1 MPSRAEQQAAQR
13 RARARVM
20 AMAAIIQT
28 DQPDSLVLLPP
39 GSAGETRA
47 VGERWPARVVWASDT
62 RAARWLTCCRAAV
75 FCADG
80 VEEFTRQRAELAAIF
95 ALGTP
100 QLPTGRVL
108 QGPPQ
113 FTLGDAFDELGCEC
127 GTTLMQI
134 CGQTLG
140 GAKRVAGNVGVEAP
154 FTPFELKQ
162 HETFAQNSKA
172 KRGGHGYIYCALGQP
187 AVLFQFVAPVLDG
200 CGFADPGAIEAA
212 IRSADASERVSSFC
226 RAVRLLGADGQQA
239 SEEQIVKRFVELL
252 TRLRQ
257 ACVKP
262 PCLRGDWHLTGQLR
276 MEVFAEQVQLRAD
289 HVARGRLQLQ
299 AAGAADAHA
308 AGVSAAH
315 AANAV
320 GARDRA
326 AAAAGDYVAAAQSD
340 GAFMNF
346 VHFLV
351 NNPGAQET
359 ATVAVD
365 MVDSVLDGECVD
377 YHIFK
382 RALKMVHLVKL
393 QAAQLPQ
400 GEASTVGRTATG
412 ASNASPAPRGAALVS
427 RGTEGVENMHPNVS
441 ATPKTQEKG
450 NLGKRSH
457 AFAVSTAQHGGS
469 TMDVDG
475 SS

>member
-1 MPSRAEQQAAQR
+1 MR
-13 RARARVM
+13 R
-20 AMAAIIQT
+20 
-28 DQPDSLVLLPP
+28 
-39 GSAGETRA
+39 G
-47 VGERWPARVVWASDT
+47 RWA
-62 RAARWLTCCRAAV
+62 
-75 FCADG
+75 
-80 VEEFTRQRAELAAIF
+80 
-95 ALGTP
+95 
-100 QLPTGRVL
+100 
-108 QGPPQ
+108 
-113 FTLGDAFDELGCEC
+113 
-127 GTTLMQI
+127 
-134 CGQTLG
+134 
-140 GAKRVAGNVGVEAP
+140 
-154 FTPFELKQ
+154 
-162 HETFAQNSKA
+162 
-172 KRGGHGYIYCALGQP
+172 RGGPRAS
-187 AVLFQFVAPVLDG
+187 
-200 CGFADPGAIEAA
+200 CG
-212 IRSADASERVSSFC
+212 

-365 MVDSVLDGECVD
+365 MVDSVLDGDCVD

-412 ASNASPAPRGAALVS
+412 ASTASPAPRGAALVS

-450 NLGKRSH
+450 SLGKRPH
-457 AFAVSTAQHGGS
+457 AFAVSTARHGGS

>member
-1 MPSRAEQQAAQR
+1 M
-13 RARARVM
+13 
-20 AMAAIIQT
+20 
-28 DQPDSLVLLPP
+28 
-39 GSAGETRA
+39 
-47 VGERWPARVVWASDT
+47 
-62 RAARWLTCCRAAV
+62 
-75 FCADG
+75 
-80 VEEFTRQRAELAAIF
+80 
-95 ALGTP
+95 
-100 QLPTGRVL
+100 
-108 QGPPQ
+108 
-113 FTLGDAFDELGCEC
+113 
-127 GTTLMQI
+127 
-134 CGQTLG
+134 
-140 GAKRVAGNVGVEAP
+140 
-154 FTPFELKQ
+154 
-162 HETFAQNSKA
+162 
-172 KRGGHGYIYCALGQP
+172 
-187 AVLFQFVAPVLDG
+187 
-200 CGFADPGAIEAA
+200 
-212 IRSADASERVSSFC
+212 SSFC

-252 TRLRQ
+252 TCLRQ

-262 PCLRGDWHLTGQLR
+262 PGLPGDWHLTGQLR
-276 MEVFAEQVQLRAD
+276 MEVWEEQVQLRAN
-289 HVARGRLQLQ
+289 HAARGLLQLQ

-315 AANAV
+315 AVNAV

-340 GAFMNF
+340 GTFMNF

-351 NNPGAQET
+351 NNPGSRET

-365 MVDSVLDGECVD
+365 MVDSVLDCDFAD

-393 QAAQLPQ
+393 QVAQLPQ
-400 GEASTVGRTATG
+400 GEASTVCRMATG
-412 ASNASPAPRGAALVS
+412 ASTTSPAPRGAALVS

-450 NLGKRSH
+450 SLGKRPH
-457 AFAVSTAQHGGS
+457 AFAVSTTQHGGS